1 MTIKKARAAVVITG
15 TVTALAGCTTGVPRH
30 NELTLVSDYVT
41 SAGPPVDRFHTFRPY
56 SWESVGGNQLVL
68 WASPRDAYLITV
80 WSSCT
85 GLPFA
90 YSIGLK
96 TTTGTVSRFDSVLLP
111 DRTRCPIS
119 DIRRI
124 DLLKVKEV
132 REARAAAAN
141 GAPGGIRDS
150 EKASQGR

>member
-1 MTIKKARAAVVITG
+1 MIIKKASAAAVISTVI
-15 TVTALAGCTTGVPRH
+15 ALAGCTTGVPRH
-30 NELTLVSDYVT
+30 NELTLVSDYLT
-41 SAGPPVDRFHTFRPY
+41 SAGPPIGGFHTFRPY
-56 SWESVGGNQLVL
+56 SWENVGGNQLVL
-68 WASPRDAYLITV
+68 WSTPREAYLITV
-80 WSSCT
+80 WSSCI

-96 TTTGTVSRFDSVLLP
+96 TTTGTVSRFDSVVLP

-124 DLLKVKEV
+124 DLSKVKEA
-132 REARAAAAN
+132 RDARAGAAN
-141 GAPGGIRDS
+141 GAPGVIRES